1 MERAKQRVTAGAR
14 RVTDHPLGFP
24 VLLFLA
30 LTSLA
35 LVGAIFAFQ
44 KGTPQLSLRTDENF
58 IAIISDENKEYSVP
72 TNADTVGDLLKL
84 QKISL
89 VGGDRV
95 EPAADAPITGDN
107 FKVNIYRSVPVAVV
121 EAGTTKHVKTAAA
134 SARDA
139 VQTVGVSLYNEDIVT
154 ATPTE
159 NFVTQGSI
167 GERLEVDRSTP
178 IELTLYGTP
187 ATVHTHAK
195 TVEELLKQR
204 NLKLTKDDTVKPALN
219 TPVAANLKVSVI
231 RNGIQVVTVVEQI
244 AAPIETVVDSSLS
257 FGSQAV
263 RQEGSSGR
271 VNKTYR
277 ITVEGGNEV
286 KRELLQAV
294 TIQEPVKR
302 IVAKGNTVNIPA
314 NKQAV
319 LAAAGISPNDYAY
332 VDYIFS
338 RESRWNAAALNASG
352 CGGLGQACPSGKLAR
367 VCPNWQSDA
376 VCQTKFFTGYAVG
389 RYGSW
394 QGAYDAWLK
403 KHWW

>member
-95 EPAADAPITGDN
+95 EPATDAPITGDN

-244 AAPIETVVDSSLS
+244 AAPVENIVDSSLS

-263 RQEGSSGR
+263 RQEGSPGK

-277 ITVEGGNEV
+277 ITVENGNEV

-394 QGAYDAWLK
+394 QGAYDAWLT